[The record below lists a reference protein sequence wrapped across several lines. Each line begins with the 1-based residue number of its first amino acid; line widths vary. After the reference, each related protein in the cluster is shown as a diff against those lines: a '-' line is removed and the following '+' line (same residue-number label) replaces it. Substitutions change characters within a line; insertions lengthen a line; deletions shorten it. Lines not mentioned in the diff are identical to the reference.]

1 MTKIPGSLIN
11 SHLITLDIENHR
23 YILTEDP
30 QVGFISCTTLVS
42 QFFSE
47 FNALKI
53 ATKLTNSHPKYKHRT
68 PADLMSEWDDARDEG
83 TFAHK
88 EIEEYITKGKK
99 PVMPKSKAGV
109 EWLNKHI
116 DLSGEVYPELI
127 VFSEELGI
135 AGTVDLL
142 VYNTRT
148 DKYDIYDWKTNK
160 SIDEEAW
167 GGKCGTKPPTYD
179 LPDCN
184 FYHYS
189 LQLSL
194 YKYLLENYHDVEIGD
209 LTLLHLKKN
218 GVTPYDCEYL
228 EDTVLDILEYG
239 Y

>member
-11 SHLITLDIENHR
+11 SHLITLDIENHQ
-23 YILTEDP
+23 YILTENPD
-30 QVGFISCTTLVS
+30 VRFISCTTLVS
-42 QFFSE
+42 QYFSE
-47 FNALKI
+47 FDALKI
-53 ATKLTNSHPKYKHRT
+53 ATKLTKSHPKYIHKT
-68 PADLMSEWDDARDEG
+68 PEALMSEWDDARDEG
-83 TFAHK
+83 TLAHK
-88 EIEEYITKGKK
+88 EIEEYITHGKN
-99 PVMPKSKAGV
+99 PLLPKSKVGV

-127 VFSEELGI
+127 VFSEELEI

-142 VYNTRT
+142 VYNSRT

-160 SIDEEAW
+160 AIDEDAW
-167 GGKCGTKPPTYD
+167 GGKRGIKPATYH

-194 YKYLLENYHDVEIGD
+194 YKYLLQQYHDVEIGK
-209 LTLLHLKKN
+209 LTLLHLKKDR
-218 GVTPYDCEYL
+218 VIPYACDYL
-228 EDTVLDILEYG
+228 KETVLDILEYG

>member
-1 MTKIPGSLIN
+1 VTRIPGSLIN

-68 PADLMSEWDDARDEG
+68 PESLMSEWEEARNEG
-83 TFAHK
+83 TLTHK

-99 PVMPKSKAGV
+99 PVMPKSKSGI
-109 EWLNKHI
+109 EWLNKNI
-116 DLSGEVYPELI
+116 NLSGEVYPELI

-142 VYNTRT
+142 VYNEITG
-148 DKYDIYDWKTNK
+148 KFDIYDWKTNK

-194 YKYLLENYHDVEIGD
+194 YKYLLENYHDVKIGR
-209 LTLLHLKKN
+209 LYLLHLKQN
-218 GVTPYDCEYL
+218 RVVTYECAYL
-228 EDTVLDILEYG
+228 KETVLDILDYG